1 MPILE
6 KFNYYLNRNPKKKA
20 VISKHMS
27 LTYRD
32 VDNVSNYLAGKL
44 LGVSKKEIVPF
55 YLNNTLY
62 VLPVV
67 LGIIKSGKIPLP
79 ITNSLSAEK
88 SLERISDIDYDILI
102 IDNETDFLKKNIKYI
117 IVRSDYINTDKI
129 NVIGNRNI
137 YIICTSGTTGIPK
150 KVFLTENNLDWLLET
165 FYEIVDF
172 SEESCFLFTTPYT
185 FDVSLT
191 EIFAPVY
198 RGGTLICYDG
208 GINDM
213 CNMKRI
219 LEENKITHLSLSPSF
234 AETLVEVNNISAFE
248 SLKAI
253 CIAGEMF
260 PAALA
265 NRMRKI
271 ISNGSRVFNFYGP
284 SETTIYATYYE
295 LQDMEYNVV
304 PIGKPLP
311 GVEIKVVYDEMYEMG
326 NGVGELYIGGSGVS
340 DGYKL
345 NPELYSEKFV
355 KFNENKFYKTGDFV
369 YYKGSELVF
378 ESRKDSQVQ
387 INGIRVELDE
397 VKSIVDAL
405 EEIQSSRVAFYKKK
419 LYIFY
424 ISNKDM
430 KSEILEN
437 LPTYIS
443 PTIIKVSEYFLNQS
457 RKLDVDKM
465 LKRFYFEDTYMSNN
479 KVEKKIADIL
489 LKFGSMHLTDLDSLD
504 LVKFFIE
511 IEDTF
516 NIKIKDDDTYKLKDI
531 ESITDY
537 VSCNKKYYKE
547 NKQNT
552 QNKCDAI
559 NLEYCLSKQNTNANP
574 EIIMA
579 TPTQLRLYKKGQYR
593 TIYFDLNLK
602 NVSNNEI
609 LKLEFVFKNLSEKID
624 LLRMVINKFDKK
636 IEFRLLENVSYNP
649 NIIILNELPNESIL
663 QEKLEKMDKIQ
674 IPVIVISVEQ
684 KKARVYFPY
693 HSIDASSINKLEKI
707 IFECYENEK
716 NIRFV
721 HESSLQEFEKYKE
734 KKAHI
739 GLTTDILEK
748 IPIMKD
754 IIDFNR
760 IREGTQVYK
769 VNMRGND
776 TKSDV
781 YLYSVYL
788 ICRCI
793 LCEYEL
799 ENISGGLSYDYR
811 NYKEFNSKDL
821 IGDIHK
827 KVPFEIKKNDK
838 FENFIINF
846 SNLLNI
852 YSEGIDFYDI
862 SIRRRDIEG
871 NYVREAIK
879 KICLSI
885 NYLGEVLDV
894 DNKINQLKSN
904 QFEKNFINIFTH
916 KEQCYYVLGS
926 HLLNTNN
933 YIVDGK
939 KIQQVKMGKKGMEPY
954 EG

>member
-479 KVEKKIADIL
+479 KVEKKL
-489 LKFGSMHLTDLDSLD
+489 L
-504 LVKFFIE
+504 
-511 IEDTF
+511 
-516 NIKIKDDDTYKLKDI
+516 
-531 ESITDY
+531 
-537 VSCNKKYYKE
+537 
-547 NKQNT
+547 
-552 QNKCDAI
+552 
-559 NLEYCLSKQNTNANP
+559 
-574 EIIMA
+574 
-579 TPTQLRLYKKGQYR
+579 
-593 TIYFDLNLK
+593 IYF
-602 NVSNNEI
+602 
-609 LKLEFVFKNLSEKID
+609 
-624 LLRMVINKFDKK
+624 
-636 IEFRLLENVSYNP
+636 
-649 NIIILNELPNESIL
+649 
-663 QEKLEKMDKIQ
+663 
-674 IPVIVISVEQ
+674 
-684 KKARVYFPY
+684 
-693 HSIDASSINKLEKI
+693 
-707 IFECYENEK
+707 
-716 NIRFV
+716 
-721 HESSLQEFEKYKE
+721 
-734 KKAHI
+734 
-739 GLTTDILEK
+739 
-748 IPIMKD
+748 
-754 IIDFNR
+754 
-760 IREGTQVYK
+760 
-769 VNMRGND
+769 
-776 TKSDV
+776 
-781 YLYSVYL
+781 
-788 ICRCI
+788 
-793 LCEYEL
+793 
-799 ENISGGLSYDYR
+799 
-811 NYKEFNSKDL
+811 
-821 IGDIHK
+821 
-827 KVPFEIKKNDK
+827 
-838 FENFIINF
+838 
-846 SNLLNI
+846 
-852 YSEGIDFYDI
+852 
-862 SIRRRDIEG
+862 
-871 NYVREAIK
+871 
-879 KICLSI
+879 
-885 NYLGEVLDV
+885 
-894 DNKINQLKSN
+894 
-904 QFEKNFINIFTH
+904 
-916 KEQCYYVLGS
+916 
-926 HLLNTNN
+926 
-933 YIVDGK
+933 
-939 KIQQVKMGKKGMEPY
+939 
-954 EG
+954 